1 MLEGKTVDAAE
12 PPLIVFESP
21 APCRE
26 RDHGEELLRRALSA
40 ARAPAAGW
48 SVAMRVE
55 PAGGGLRAAGAITD
69 GDGVAV
75 ARRNIEG
82 TTGDCGGLA
91 RAVGVWATLVL
102 DTELRKARGA
112 AVPKALP
119 QARGGVA
126 SSMAHD
132 AAGSSGPGGSGGG
145 GGSDGSGAG
154 GAPPASGD
162 GATGAVASTEDALG
176 PAGGAEPVAAW
187 PAPALEEKASPEH
200 DWYLH
205 HDEGRALEL
214 GAGLFLM
221 TGAGGG
227 AIAGP
232 TAFVVVEA
240 GHGLFLRP
248 SVAFGE
254 SLTSLPPSD
263 VKASTW
269 GAGRFDTY
277 LRMPGLYTRHH
288 GMQLDVCG
296 GTDIGTTSIQS
307 TSVTMLPYWDVGPS
321 INLRGELGGRLSAVL
336 RAAAGVN
343 ILRGSFKDQNGDRE
357 QVPLGNVR
365 LELAFSWDV
374 R

>member
-12 PPLIVFESP
+12 PPEIVFESP
-21 APCRE
+21 TQCRE

-40 ARAPAAGW
+40 ARAPGPGW

-75 ARRNIEG
+75 AHRNIDG
-82 TTGDCGGLA
+82 TTADCGGLA

-102 DTELRKARGA
+102 DTELRKSRGTPAAAAPAEARA
-112 AVPKALP
+112 
-119 QARGGVA
+119 GVA
-126 SSMAHD
+126 STMGHD
-132 AAGSSGPGGSGGG
+132 AGVPAGSGGSGGAGGG
-145 GGSDGSGAG
+145 GGSGGSGA
-154 GAPPASGD
+154 P
-162 GATGAVASTEDALG
+162 ATGDPATASAATSEIGMGAV
-176 PAGGAEPVAAW
+176 GGEPVAAW

-205 HDEGRALEL
+205 HDEVRALEL

-269 GAGRFDTY
+269 AAGRFDTC

-307 TSVTMLPYWDVGPS
+307 GSVSTLPYWDVGPS
-321 INLRGELGGRLSAVL
+321 VNLRGELGGRLSAVL

-343 ILRGSFKDQNGDRE
+343 ILRGSFKDLNGDSE
-357 QVPLGNVR
+357 QVPIGNVR

>member
-1 MLEGKTVDAAE
+1 
-12 PPLIVFESP
+12 
-21 APCRE
+21 
-26 RDHGEELLRRALSA
+26 
-40 ARAPAAGW
+40 
-48 SVAMRVE
+48 
-55 PAGGGLRAAGAITD
+55 
-69 GDGVAV
+69 
-75 ARRNIEG
+75 
-82 TTGDCGGLA
+82 
-91 RAVGVWATLVL
+91 
-102 DTELRKARGA
+102 
-112 AVPKALP
+112 
-119 QARGGVA
+119 
-126 SSMAHD
+126 MAHD
-132 AAGSSGPGGSGGG
+132 GASSGFAGSGGG
-145 GGSDGSGAG
+145 GGSGGSGGNG
-154 GAPPASGD
+154 GPPASGGGATAD
-162 GATGAVASTEDALG
+162 GARGAV
-176 PAGGAEPVAAW
+176 GGAEPVAAW

-269 GAGRFDTY
+269 GAGRFDTC

-296 GTDIGTTSIQS
+296 GTDIGATSIQS
-307 TSVTMLPYWDVGPS
+307 TNSTTLPYWDVGPS

-336 RAAAGVN
+336 RAAAGAN
-343 ILRGSFKDQNGDRE
+343 ILRGAFKDQNGDTE
-357 QVPLGNVR
+357 QVPIGNVR